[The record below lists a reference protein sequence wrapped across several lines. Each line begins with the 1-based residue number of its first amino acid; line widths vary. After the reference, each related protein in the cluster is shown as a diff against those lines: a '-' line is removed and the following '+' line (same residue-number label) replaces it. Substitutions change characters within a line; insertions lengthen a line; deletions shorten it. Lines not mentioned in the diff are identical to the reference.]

1 MEVSHDRCM
10 LKLLRNYQI
19 VFQTR
24 QIACV
29 LPGTC
34 WHENLSPM
42 AFLIVGDKAVS
53 TGLNV
58 DAWRDQGKVFL
69 VFDFCGGKDFLV
81 LVFCFYT
88 SHFCIMLIW
97 SIVFKEASYQLIW
110 SEIMTG
116 FSRVLVPHI
125 MSFILILRKKL
136 DRWHINNFPWTIR
149 ELRSQDNA
157 WGRNCHIS
165 QEEH

>member
-1 MEVSHDRCM
+1 
-10 LKLLRNYQI
+10 
-19 VFQTR
+19 
-24 QIACV
+24 
-29 LPGTC
+29 
-34 WHENLSPM
+34 M

-97 SIVFKEASYQLIW
+97 SIVFKEASYQLI
-110 SEIMTG
+110 
-116 FSRVLVPHI
+116 
-125 MSFILILRKKL
+125 
-136 DRWHINNFPWTIR
+136 
-149 ELRSQDNA
+149 
-157 WGRNCHIS
+157 
-165 QEEH
+165 